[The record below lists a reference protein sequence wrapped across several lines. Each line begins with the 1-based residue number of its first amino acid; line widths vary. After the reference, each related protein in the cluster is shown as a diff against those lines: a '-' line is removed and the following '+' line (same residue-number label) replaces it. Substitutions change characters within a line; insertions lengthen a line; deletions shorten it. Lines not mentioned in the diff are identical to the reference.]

1 VNYVVV
7 NYVLNYRRRDVIKMV
22 DLRAARPRRAGRLGQ
37 VLAIRLT
44 SSGPCRHRQVAA
56 MAAILQQSAPSGLG

>member
-1 VNYVVV
+1 
-7 NYVLNYRRRDVIKMV
+7 VIKMV